1 MKAHGIHLWGSHRW
15 SLWFLLIDAYTPT
28 RQRHVQRAQV
38 RTLGPDFIL
47 EISKILWKFQNE
59 YIFVPTLFSRGA
71 GSGHRW
77 GQPGIEWWCGFS
89 LILQYYQLSYMTMVR
104 MRQLTGLS
112 LSSVGTTSCVAT
124 GGGAL
129 WTGPMSAMRSGLAM
143 MLMMMSLSYVNS
155 KRGEG
160 WHPQN
165 RNRSCSDSQLGQ
177 NILMLCNTTDHAR
190 KQNGSFDATDP
201 RCCCWQSQI
210 SIGLPSDKS
219 WWAIGVPRGTLWP
232 LEEETSRLLIFC
244 IRADILKV

>member
-1 MKAHGIHLWGSHRW
+1 MKAHGIHLWGGHRW

-89 LILQYYQLSYMTMVR
+89 LILQCYQLSCMTMVR

-129 WTGPMSAMRSGLAM
+129 WTGPMSAMRSWCWWWGACLTWTPSGGRVGTHRIETV
-143 MLMMMSLSYVNS
+143 LVQTLSWDRIY
-155 KRGEG
+155 
-160 WHPQN
+160 
-165 RNRSCSDSQLGQ
+165 
-177 NILMLCNTTDHAR
+177 
-190 KQNGSFDATDP
+190 
-201 RCCCWQSQI
+201 
-210 SIGLPSDKS
+210 
-219 WWAIGVPRGTLWP
+219 
-232 LEEETSRLLIFC
+232 
-244 IRADILKV
+244 

>member
-1 MKAHGIHLWGSHRW
+1 
-15 SLWFLLIDAYTPT
+15 
-28 RQRHVQRAQV
+28 
-38 RTLGPDFIL
+38 
-47 EISKILWKFQNE
+47 
-59 YIFVPTLFSRGA
+59 
-71 GSGHRW
+71 
-77 GQPGIEWWCGFS
+77 
-89 LILQYYQLSYMTMVR
+89 MTMVR

-143 MLMMMSLSYVNS
+143 MLMMRSLSYVNS

-190 KQNGSFDATDP
+190 KQNGLFDATDP
-201 RCCCWQSQI
+201 RRC
-210 SIGLPSDKS
+210 
-219 WWAIGVPRGTLWP
+219 
-232 LEEETSRLLIFC
+232 
-244 IRADILKV
+244 